1 MAVPANTAQT
11 YALKGIREDLSDMI
25 SNIDPTDCPF
35 TSSVGNGKADNTF
48 HEWQNVGLN
57 AVNLNNA
64 QIQGDDAATDPA
76 TVTSRIG
83 NYTQI
88 LRKVA
93 RVARTTERV
102 KKAGR
107 KSEMAFQLSLR
118 TVEQKRDLE
127 AMLLQNQ
134 TAVPGSAAVAGK
146 FGGILGF
153 IKTNVSKGA
162 TGADPVYTTAPTGSR
177 TDGTPRAAAEADLKT
192 VLGVAFSNGAK
203 PTVMMADGPQK
214 QTLST
219 ALAGIATKTYSQSKP
234 GPAKI
239 VAAADV
245 YVSDFGSLSIV
256 PNRFQRHK
264 DVLILDFDY
273 LHIDYLDPFHTED
286 LAKTGDSTQKMII
299 GELTFR
305 CDNEKSQALW
315 TDLT

>member
-1 MAVPANTAQT
+1 MAVPANTVQT
-11 YALKGIREDLSDMI
+11 YPLKGIREDLSDMI

-35 TSSVGNGKADNTF
+35 TSSVGKGKADNTL
-48 HEWQNVGLN
+48 HEWQNVSLT

-64 QIQGDDAATDPA
+64 QIQGDDASNDAA
-76 TVTSRIG
+76 NITSRIG

-93 RVARTTERV
+93 QVARTTERV

-107 KSEMAFQLSLR
+107 KSEMAFQLSMK

-134 TAVPGSAAVAGK
+134 TAVAGAAGVAGK

-153 IKTNVSKGA
+153 IKTNTSKGA
-162 TGADPVYTTAPTGSR
+162 TGVDPVYTTVPTGSR

-192 VLGVAFSNGAK
+192 VLGTAFANGAK
-203 PTVMMADGPQK
+203 PNIMMADGTQK

-245 YVSDFGSLSIV
+245 YVSDFGQLSIV

-286 LAKTGDSTQKMII
+286 LAKTGDSTRKMII